1 MIIRARYSR
10 FGWLL
15 AAVFQLLLPAFAAV
29 VDAREEAESMRSAS
43 RMHVEAP
50 GSSTCPRVHPE
61 NCVVCRVLST
71 TAITPTSVAVLV
83 PVERHIDAR
92 VEDAN
97 RAACL
102 ARFPGDP
109 PQRAPPA

>member
-1 MIIRARYSR
+1 MIVRARYSR

-29 VDAREEAESMRSAS
+29 VDAREEAGNVRTAS

-50 GSSTCPRVHPE
+50 GSSSCPKVHPE
-61 NCVVCRVLST
+61 NCVVCRMLTT
-71 TAITPTSVAVLV
+71 TATTAGAVAVLA
-83 PVERHIDAR
+83 PVKRSIGPRIADDSGAPS
-92 VEDAN
+92 
-97 RAACL
+97 L
-102 ARFPGDP
+102 TRFPGDP

>member
-1 MIIRARYSR
+1 MIVRARFSR

-29 VDAREEAESMRSAS
+29 IDAREEAESMQSAS

-50 GSSTCPRVHPE
+50 GSSGCPRVHPE
-61 NCVVCRVLST
+61 NCVVCRVLSATATT
-71 TAITPTSVAVLV
+71 TASVAVLA
-83 PVERHIDAR
+83 PVERQIGAR
-92 VEDAN
+92 VEDEN

-102 ARFPGDP
+102 TRFPGDP